1 VRRLGRCGS
10 AAVALILLVVVG
22 SSTPVSAAPSA
33 RAAKNPPNF
42 VLANQSGNDFE
53 VESAVTGKVVKD
65 LGGIPGYTNNG
76 MALAPNGR
84 DLYVTVNRAT
94 SLDVEDIDLE
104 TGGETFI
111 AEGEE
116 PSISPSGRYL
126 AYGTGPAGSQDLVV
140 RDLASGSVR
149 SIDLQ
154 ALLGQETD
162 LLNASITWVGSRVV
176 VMPGGV
182 ANDLMGGAPPV
193 PLPGS
198 CSAVPASSSC
208 LIIVTSGVGGR
219 LSATR
224 AVLRGVELGDAVIGA
239 SGRSDL
245 LMATFNHSATV
256 YEADLAAGAPTVTRW
271 FAVPSALPVA
281 VGADGR
287 ELFYLRGHGPVSL
300 WVGQVSRHR
309 LLDARML
316 NANVALAGLAS

>member
-1 VRRLGRCGS
+1 M
-10 AAVALILLVVVG
+10 ILLVVVG
-22 SSTPVSAAPSA
+22 PSTPVSAAPTA
-33 RAAKNPPNF
+33 QAAKDPPNF

-94 SLDVEDIDLE
+94 SLDVEAIDLG

-111 AEGEE
+111 ADGEE
-116 PSISPSGRYL
+116 PSISPSGRFL
-126 AYGTGPAGSQDLVV
+126 AYGSGPAGSQDLVV

-149 SIDLQ
+149 SIHLQ

-176 VMPGGV
+176 VVPGGV

-208 LIIVTSGVGGR
+208 LIVVASGVGGK

-224 AVLRGVELGDAVIGA
+224 AVLRGVGVGDAVVGA

-245 LMATFNHSATV
+245 IVATFGTHSAAV
-256 YEADLAAGAPTVTRW
+256 YDADLASDAPTVTRL
-271 FAVPSALPVA
+271 FTVPSALPVA
-281 VGADGR
+281 VSASGR

-309 LLDARML
+309 LINARML